1 MTDADREST
10 SLTDTI
16 ITLSKAPYTL
26 VNRLKHYVING
37 LKFRSSNVE
46 ENRKTHNSGVG
57 VATKGG
63 ITYYGVLTDII
74 ELNYSGN
81 IRYVIQVYMG

>member
-1 MTDADREST
+1 MTNADREST

-16 ITLSKAPYTL
+16 ITLPKGPYTL

-46 ENRKTHNSGVG
+46 ANKKNTE
-57 VATKGG
+57 
-63 ITYYGVLTDII
+63 
-74 ELNYSGN
+74 
-81 IRYVIQVYMG
+81 